1 MRKGSVFG
9 KIFFIIIL
17 ISVIENFVDI
27 RGDFASTGF
36 MSPFV
41 WMFVFFAGVSLFSS
55 LMRNIERKERP
66 NDDEDNHQ
74 PVKEEPKV
82 EKSEYDFD
90 DEFAIDPKD
99 YE

>member
-1 MRKGSVFG
+1 MRKKSVFG

-17 ISVIENFVDI
+17 ISVVENFFDV
-27 RGDFASTGF
+27 GGNFTANTF

-41 WMFVFFAGVSLFSS
+41 WMFVFFAGVSGFSYF
-55 LMRNIERKERP
+55 MRYLDNTRNTENINREE
-66 NDDEDNHQ
+66 Q
-74 PVKEEPKV
+74 WIKEEPKE

-90 DEFAIDPKD
+90 DEFKIDPKD